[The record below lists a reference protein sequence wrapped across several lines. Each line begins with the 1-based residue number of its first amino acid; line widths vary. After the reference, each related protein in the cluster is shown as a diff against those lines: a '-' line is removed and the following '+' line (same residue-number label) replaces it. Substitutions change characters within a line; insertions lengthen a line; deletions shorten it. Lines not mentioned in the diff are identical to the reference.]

1 MTSIKRFAGR
11 SSDELRLMHITD
23 ETFGYAD
30 GTVLFSIGSTKVL
43 CSVTLQNGV
52 PPFLKGK
59 RTGWLNAE
67 YAMLPTATKQ
77 RTQRASTL
85 AQQNGRSIEISRLIS
100 RVLRTVVDLDTLGE
114 RTIIVDCDVLQ
125 ADGGTRAAAITG
137 ASIALRKAQ
146 ELWLQNK
153 MITVPFISDDVA
165 AISVGVSGQ
174 NCLLDLDF
182 AEDCIID
189 ADFNVI
195 LTKSN
200 KIIEIQGTAE
210 KAPVAW
216 HTFEEIKKLACDGIQ
231 KIFAFIDQSVAGK
244 SASVEELADSELKAS
259 PERKAPHVPM
269 FSLQNRLNL
278 S

>member
-11 SSDELRLMHITD
+11 SSNELRLMHITH
-23 ETFGYAD
+23 ETFGFAD
-30 GTVLFSIGSTKVL
+30 GAVLFHMGRTKVL

-67 YAMLPTATKQ
+67 YAMLPTATQQ
-77 RTQRASTL
+77 RTQRSSSL
-85 AQQNGRSIEISRLIS
+85 AQQNGRSVEIARLIS
-100 RVLRTVVDLDTLGE
+100 RVLRTVVDLDTIGE
-114 RTIIVDCDVLQ
+114 RTIVVDCDILQ
-125 ADGGTRAAAITG
+125 ADGGTRAAAITA

-146 ELWLQNK
+146 DYWLQNK
-153 MITVPFISDDVA
+153 IISVPFLLDEVA
-165 AISVGVSGQ
+165 AVSVGVSGQ
-174 NCLLDLDF
+174 DCLLDIDF
-182 AEDCIID
+182 AEDSMID
-189 ADFNVI
+189 ADFNII

-216 HTFEEIKKLACDGIQ
+216 EVFEEIKQLACEGVRQ
-231 KIFAFIDQSVAGK
+231 IFAFIAQDAAPTGNCTETSKESTAP
-244 SASVEELADSELKAS
+244 KA
-259 PERKAPHVPM
+259 HVPL

>member
-11 SSDELRLMHITD
+11 SSNQLRPMHITH

-30 GTVLFSIGSTKVL
+30 GAVLFHMGGTKVL

-67 YAMLPTATKQ
+67 YAMLPTATQQ
-77 RTQRASTL
+77 RTQRSSTL
-85 AQQNGRSIEISRLIS
+85 AQQNGRSVEIARLIS
-100 RVLRTVVDLDTLGE
+100 RVLRTVVDLDTIGE
-114 RTIIVDCDVLQ
+114 RTIVVDCDVLQ

-146 ELWLQNK
+146 EYWLQNK
-153 MITVPFISDDVA
+153 MIAVPFLLDEVA
-165 AISVGVSGQ
+165 AVSVGVAQ
-174 NCLLDLDF
+174 DDCLLDIDF
-182 AEDCIID
+182 EEDSMID

-210 KAPVAW
+210 KAPVSW
-216 HTFEEIKKLACDGIQ
+216 QTFEGIKQLACEGVQ
-231 KIFAFIDQSVAGK
+231 QIFAFIEQVDAAAIKPAQAAK
-244 SASVEELADSELKAS
+244 ES
-259 PERKAPHVPM
+259 PAPKTHVPL

>member
-11 SSDELRLMHITD
+11 SCNQLRFMHITH

-30 GTVLFSIGSTKVL
+30 GSVLFQMGRTKVL
-43 CSVTLQNGV
+43 CSITLQNGV

-67 YAMLPTATKQ
+67 YAMLPIATKQ
-77 RTQRASTL
+77 RTQRAQTL
-85 AQQNGRSIEISRLIS
+85 AQQNGRTVEISRLIS
-100 RVLRTVVDLDTLGE
+100 RVLRTIVDLDKIGE
-114 RTIIVDCDVLQ
+114 RTIVVDCDVLQ

-137 ASIALRKAQ
+137 ASIALLKAQ
-146 ELWLQNK
+146 EHWLK
-153 MITVPFISDDVA
+153 HKIITEPFLLDEVA
-165 AISVGVSGQ
+165 AISVGVLQ
-174 NCLLDLDF
+174 EECLLDIDF
-182 AEDCIID
+182 AEDSIID

-200 KIIEIQGTAE
+200 KIVEIQGTAE
-210 KAPVAW
+210 KAPVSW
-216 HTFEEIKKLACDGIQ
+216 EVFEHIKQLASEGVQ
-231 KIFAFIDQSVAGK
+231 QIFAFIEQKEVNTE
-244 SASVEELADSELKAS
+244 VADSKAQETVALQKNRTS
-259 PERKAPHVPM
+259 M